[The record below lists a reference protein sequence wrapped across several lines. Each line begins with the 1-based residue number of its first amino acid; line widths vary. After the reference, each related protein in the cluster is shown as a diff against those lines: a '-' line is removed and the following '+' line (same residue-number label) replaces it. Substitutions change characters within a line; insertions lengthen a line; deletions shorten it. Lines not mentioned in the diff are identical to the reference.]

1 MTRIFSNDGRSLPV
15 TIVQAGPC
23 VVTQV
28 KSEKNDGYLAV
39 QLGFED
45 KLEKKTTKPELGHFK
60 KAGTAPKRHLMEF
73 PVQRVEYLLLEK
85 NTL

>member
-1 MTRIFSNDGRSLPV
+1 MNSLIGKKIGMTRIFSNAGRSLPV

-60 KAGTAPKRHLMEF
+60 KRPW
-73 PVQRVEYLLLEK
+73 
-85 NTL
+85 